1 MAISQYKFYMARY
14 EGDDFQ
20 SEQSIEDV
28 FEGLRVATVKG
39 LSDKGKP
46 RIYTETYAE
55 IDGTDVY
62 IPEDIKRDS
71 TEIEFEI
78 LFMGEGYRDV
88 YDSFAEFVTGAKIR
102 YHDTCRN
109 RQLDMVLNDSIEVS
123 DEMLYG
129 GQPFVMASFKFL
141 NLASHTTK
149 VG

>member
-1 MAISQYKFYMARY
+1 MAKSQYKFYMARY
-14 EGDDFQ
+14 ENNAW
-20 SEQSIEDV
+20 SNEQSIEDS

-71 TEIEFEI
+71 TDIEIEI
-78 LFMGEGYRDV
+78 LFMGDGYRDV
-88 YDSFAEFVTGAKIR
+88 YDSFVEFITGAKIK

-109 RQLDMVLNDSIEVS
+109 RQLEMVLNDSIEVS

-141 NLASHTTK
+141 NLAGHTIK
-149 VG
+149 VR

>member
-1 MAISQYKFYMARY
+1 MAKSQYNFYMARY
-14 EGDDFQ
+14 ENDAWSD
-20 SEQSIEDV
+20 EQSIEDS

-62 IPEDIKRDS
+62 IPEEIKRDS
-71 TEIEFEI
+71 TEIEFEV
-78 LFMGEGYRDV
+78 LFMGNGYRDV
-88 YDSFAEFVTGAKIR
+88 YDSFVDFITGAKIR

-109 RQLDMVLNDSIEVS
+109 RQLEMVLNDSIEVS

-141 NLASHTTK
+141 NLAGHTIK
-149 VG
+149 AR

>member
-1 MAISQYKFYMARY
+1 MATGKYKFYMSRY
-14 EGDDFQ
+14 ENGAWSQ
-20 SEQSIEDV
+20 QQSIEDV
-28 FEGLRVATVKG
+28 FAGLRIAAIKG

-62 IPEDIKRDS
+62 IPEEIKRDS

-78 LFMGEGYRDV
+78 LFMGQNYRDI
-88 YDSFAEFVTGAKIR
+88 YDSFVEFVTGDKIR

-109 RQLDMVLNDSIEVS
+109 RQLEMVLNDEVEVS

-129 GQPFVMASFKFL
+129 GAPFVMAEFKFL
-141 NLASHTTK
+141 NLAGHTTK

>member
-1 MAISQYKFYMARY
+1 MARY
-14 EGDDFQ
+14 ENDAWSD
-20 SEQSIEDV
+20 EQSIEDS

-62 IPEDIKRDS
+62 IPEEIKRDS

-78 LFMGEGYRDV
+78 LFMGDGYRDV
-88 YDSFAEFVTGAKIR
+88 YDSFVEFITGARIR

-109 RQLDMVLNDSIEVS
+109 RQLEMVLNDGIEVS

-129 GQPFVMASFKFL
+129 GQPFIMVSFKFL
-141 NLASHTTK
+141 NLAGHTIK

>member
-1 MAISQYKFYMARY
+1 MAKSQYKFYMARY
-14 EGDDFQ
+14 ENDAWSD
-20 SEQSIEDV
+20 EQSIEDS

-62 IPEDIKRDS
+62 IPEEIKRDS

-78 LFMGEGYRDV
+78 LFMGNGYRDV
-88 YDSFAEFVTGAKIR
+88 YDSFVEFITGAKIR

-109 RQLDMVLNDSIEVS
+109 RQLEMVLNDSIEVS

-129 GQPFVMASFKFL
+129 GQPFVMAGFKFL
-141 NLASHTTK
+141 NLAGHTIK

>member
-1 MAISQYKFYMARY
+1 MAKSQYNFYMARY
-14 EGDDFQ
+14 ENNAWSD
-20 SEQSIEDV
+20 EQSIEDL
-28 FEGLRVATVKG
+28 FKGLRVATVKG

-55 IDGTDVY
+55 IDGIDVH
-62 IPEDIKRDS
+62 IPEEIKRDS

-78 LFMGEGYRDV
+78 LFMGNGYRDV
-88 YDSFAEFVTGAKIR
+88 YDSFVEFITGAKIR

-109 RQLDMVLNDSIEVS
+109 RQLEMVLNDSIEVS

-141 NLASHTTK
+141 NLAGHTIK

>member
-1 MAISQYKFYMARY
+1 MAKSQYNFYMARY
-14 EGDDFQ
+14 ENDAWSD
-20 SEQSIEDV
+20 EQSIEDS

-62 IPEDIKRDS
+62 IPEEIKRDS

-78 LFMGEGYRDV
+78 LFMGDGYRDV
-88 YDSFAEFVTGAKIR
+88 YDSFVEFITGAKIR

-109 RQLDMVLNDSIEVS
+109 RQLEMVLNDGIEVS

-129 GQPFVMASFKFL
+129 GQPFIMASFKFL
-141 NLASHTTK
+141 NLAGHTTK

>member
-1 MAISQYKFYMARY
+1 MARY
-14 EGDDFQ
+14 ENDAWSD
-20 SEQSIEDV
+20 EQSIEDS
-28 FEGLRVATVKG
+28 FKGLRVATVKG

-55 IDGTDVY
+55 IDGTNVY
-62 IPEDIKRDS
+62 IPEEIKRDS

-78 LFMGEGYRDV
+78 LFMGDGYRDV
-88 YDSFAEFVTGAKIR
+88 YDSFVEFITGAKIR

-109 RQLDMVLNDSIEVS
+109 RQLEMVLNDSIEVS

-141 NLASHTTK
+141 NLAGHTIK
-149 VG
+149 VV

>member
-1 MAISQYKFYMARY
+1 MAKSQYKFYMARY
-14 EGDDFQ
+14 EGSGFQ
-20 SEQSIEDV
+20 AEQSIEDS
-28 FEGLRVATVKG
+28 FKGLRVATVKG

-78 LFMGEGYRDV
+78 LFMGDGYRDV
-88 YDSFAEFVTGAKIR
+88 YDSFVEFITGAKIR

-109 RQLDMVLNDSIEVS
+109 RQLEMVLNDSIEVS
-123 DEMLYG
+123 DEILYG

-141 NLASHTTK
+141 NLAGHTIK

>member
-1 MAISQYKFYMARY
+1 MAKSQYNFYMARY
-14 EGDDFQ
+14 ENDAWSD
-20 SEQSIEDV
+20 EQSIEDS

-62 IPEDIKRDS
+62 IPEEAKRDS

-78 LFMGEGYRDV
+78 LFMGDGYRDV
-88 YDSFAEFVTGAKIR
+88 YDSFVEFITGAKIR

-109 RQLDMVLNDSIEVS
+109 RQLEMVLNDSVEVS

-141 NLASHTTK
+141 NLAGHTIK

>member
-1 MAISQYKFYMARY
+1 MAKSQYKFYMARY
-14 EGDDFQ
+14 ENDAW
-20 SEQSIEDV
+20 STERSIEDS

-62 IPEDIKRDS
+62 IPEEIKRDS
-71 TEIEFEI
+71 TEIEIEI
-78 LFMGEGYRDV
+78 LFMGDGYRDV
-88 YDSFAEFVTGAKIR
+88 YDSFVEFITGAKIK

-109 RQLDMVLNDSIEVS
+109 RQLEMVLNDSIEVS

-141 NLASHTTK
+141 NLAGHTIK

>member
-1 MAISQYKFYMARY
+1 MAKGQYNFYMARY
-14 EGDDFQ
+14 ENNAW
-20 SEQSIEDV
+20 SYEQSIEDS
-28 FEGLRVATVKG
+28 FKGLRVATVKG

-78 LFMGEGYRDV
+78 LFMGDGYRDV
-88 YDSFAEFVTGAKIR
+88 YDSFVEFITGAKIR

-109 RQLDMVLNDSIEVS
+109 RQLEMVLNDSIEVS

-141 NLASHTTK
+141 NLAGHTIK

>member
-1 MAISQYKFYMARY
+1 MATSQYKFYMARY

-20 SEQSIEDV
+20 AEQSIEDV

-78 LFMGEGYRDV
+78 LFMGDGYRDV
-88 YDSFAEFVTGAKIR
+88 YDSFVDFITGAKIR
-102 YHDTCRN
+102 YRDTCRN

-141 NLASHTTK
+141 NLAGHTTK

>member
-1 MAISQYKFYMARY
+1 MAESRYKFYMARY
-14 EGDDFQ
+14 EDNAW
-20 SEQSIEDV
+20 SAEHSIEDS
-28 FEGLRVATVKG
+28 FKGLRVATIKG

-62 IPEDIKRDS
+62 IPEEIKRDS

-78 LFMGEGYRDV
+78 LFMGGGCRDV
-88 YDSFAEFVTGAKIR
+88 YDLFVEFITGAKIK
-102 YHDTCRN
+102 YYDTCRN
-109 RQLDMVLNDSIEVS
+109 RQLEMVLNDSIEVS

-129 GQPFVMASFKFL
+129 GQPFILASFKFL

>member
-1 MAISQYKFYMARY
+1 MAKSQYNFYMARY
-14 EGDDFQ
+14 ENNAW
-20 SEQSIEDV
+20 SEEQSIEDS
-28 FEGLRVATVKG
+28 FEGLRVATIKG

-62 IPEDIKRDS
+62 IPEEIKRDS

-78 LFMGEGYRDV
+78 LFMGNGYRDV
-88 YDSFAEFVTGAKIR
+88 YDSFVEFITGTKIR

-109 RQLDMVLNDSIEVS
+109 RQLEMVLNDSIEVS
-123 DEMLYG
+123 GEMLYG

-141 NLASHTTK
+141 NLAGHTIK

>member
-1 MAISQYKFYMARY
+1 MAESQYKFYMARY
-14 EGDDFQ
+14 DNNAWSD
-20 SEQSIEDV
+20 EQSIEKE
-28 FEGLRVATVKG
+28 FAGLRVATIKG

-88 YDSFAEFVTGAKIR
+88 YDSFVEFITGAKIK

-109 RQLDMVLNDSIEVS
+109 RQLEMVLNYAIKVS

-129 GQPFVMASFKFL
+129 GEPFVMATFKFL

>member
-1 MAISQYKFYMARY
+1 MAKSLYNFYMARY
-14 EGDDFQ
+14 ENDAWSD
-20 SEQSIEDV
+20 EQSIEDS

-62 IPEDIKRDS
+62 IPEEIKRDS
-71 TEIEFEI
+71 IEIEFEI
-78 LFMGEGYRDV
+78 LFMGDGYRDV
-88 YDSFAEFVTGAKIR
+88 YDSFVEFITGAKIR

-109 RQLDMVLNDSIEVS
+109 RQLEMVLNDGIEVS

-129 GQPFVMASFKFL
+129 GQPFIMASFKFL
-141 NLASHTTK
+141 NIASHTIK
-149 VG
+149 VR